1 MQEKMWR
8 IFVPEKGV
16 RFGDQRFWVLIGI
29 VGGLHLFNNYRESQR
44 PPESDLPAGAVR
56 RLPDG
61 RLLMEDGS
69 VTAKGTEIGPH
80 KPPTLHQE
88 KAEMGGVINNA
99 RRAVRDAA

>member
-44 PPESDLPAGAVR
+44 PPESDLPAGAMVNTPLTR
-56 RLPDG
+56 
-61 RLLMEDGS
+61 E
-69 VTAKGTEIGPH
+69 
-80 KPPTLHQE
+80 
-88 KAEMGGVINNA
+88 
-99 RRAVRDAA
+99 RRARDPVSPR

>member
-1 MQEKMWR
+1 
-8 IFVPEKGV
+8 
-16 RFGDQRFWVLIGI
+16 
-29 VGGLHLFNNYRESQR
+29 
-44 PPESDLPAGAVR
+44 
-56 RLPDG
+56 
-61 RLLMEDGS
+61 MEDGS